1 MVGPAKNSAN
11 NKEANNRMKIE
22 LGGDWGLYVK
32 ALPQGWRALGVVDL
46 GEDGEVDPGALVV
59 DARQTYFQ
67 LNGMLI
73 RSLDQASVS
82 RMMVYMAG

>member
-1 MVGPAKNSAN
+1 MSAN

-22 LGGDWGLYVK
+22 LGGDWKLYVK
-32 ALPQGWRALGVVDL
+32 ALPQGWRALGVVDA
-46 GEDGEVDPGALVV
+46 GEDGEADEGALVV
-59 DARQTYFQ
+59 DPRQTYFQ

-82 RMMVYMAG
+82 RMMVLMA